1 MCCGLRPGEDE
12 REKRSH
18 RVPWVKAVSLCKL
31 VVVGCGGDE
40 CRGVAFGFMNV
51 VSDIVTERE
60 REMIKKINSF

>member
-1 MCCGLRPGEDE
+1 M
-12 REKRSH
+12 
-18 RVPWVKAVSLCKL
+18 PWVKAVSLCKL